1 MVNDS
6 TSSIVSQP
14 GQQPEL
20 VRCLG
25 TDVCYYMEKQIH
37 GRLTILSYLLTPSMP
52 PPHPPVFLHL
62 RIKKPEKAKGQLK
75 VLCVS

>member
-37 GRLTILSYLLTPSMP
+37 GRLTILCLTSSP
-52 PPHPPVFLHL
+52 PPCLPHPTPLSFF
-62 RIKKPEKAKGQLK
+62 I
-75 VLCVS
+75 

>member
-52 PPHPPVFLHL
+52 PPPPNTLSFF
-62 RIKKPEKAKGQLK
+62 I
-75 VLCVS
+75 